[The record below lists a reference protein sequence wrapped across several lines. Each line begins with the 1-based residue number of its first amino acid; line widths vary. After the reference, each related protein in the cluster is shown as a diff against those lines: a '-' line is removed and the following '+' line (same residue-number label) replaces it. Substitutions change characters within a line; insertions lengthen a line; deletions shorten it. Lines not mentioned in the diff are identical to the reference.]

1 MTAVIKNNSK
11 IRVGI
16 IFGGKS
22 MEHEISLMSATS
34 VINAIDKEKFEIVPI
49 GINKDG
55 QWVKYNGPIEL
66 IESGKWED
74 FARIENAR
82 AESKKNE
89 QSKLNKDAVELKAS
103 DNSLKSG
110 KEVKQELKSEA
121 KAVLGYKGRSLLDEI
136 DVVFPVLHGPF
147 GEDGTIQGLFEMINI
162 PYAGCGVLA
171 SSLAMD
177 KALSKEI
184 FARAGLPIC
193 KHILVFKEEIE
204 ENIEAVMIRIQ
215 SELIFPLFIKPS
227 NMGSSVGISKVDKN
241 EDAIKTLQ
249 DLKKALIDAIKHDRR
264 ILIEEGISAR
274 ELEVGII
281 GNYKAEASVVG
292 EIIPSKE
299 FYDYEAKYFD
309 GGKSKMSIP
318 ADIPE
323 QVSNEIRELAI
334 KAYKAIDGSGFARI
348 DFFLDKNN
356 GKIYINEI
364 NTIPGFTKFSMFPSL
379 WQCTGVTYKEAIERI
394 IGLAIERQA
403 GK

>member
-1 MTAVIKNNSK
+1 MTTIIKNNNK

-49 GINKDG
+49 GINKEG

-74 FARIENAR
+74 FARIENA
-82 AESKKNE
+82 KKEMN
-89 QSKLNKDAVELKAS
+89 SMELKAS

-110 KEVKQELKSEA
+110 KEVKPEVKQEA

-193 KHILVFKEEIE
+193 KHLLVFKEEIN
-204 ENIEAVMIRIQ
+204 ENLESVIERIQ
-215 SELIFPLFIKPS
+215 KELTFPLFIKPS

-241 EDAIKTLQ
+241 EDESKTLQ
-249 DLKKALIDAIKHDRR
+249 DLRKALIEAVKHDRR
-264 ILIEEGISAR
+264 ILVEEGISAR

-323 QVSNEIRELAI
+323 QVAKEIRELAI

-379 WQCTGVTYKEAIERI
+379 WQNTGVAYKEAIERI

>member
-110 KEVKQELKSEA
+110 KEVKQELKAEA

>member
-110 KEVKQELKSEA
+110 KEVKQELKAEA

-356 GKIYINEI
+356 GKVYINEI

>member
-1 MTAVIKNNSK
+1 MTTVIKNNNK

-49 GINKDG
+49 GINKEG

-82 AESKKNE
+82 AESKRNE
-89 QSKLNKDAVELKAS
+89 QSKLNKGQVELKAS

-110 KEVKQELKSEA
+110 KELKQEVKPEA

-193 KHILVFKEEIE
+193 KHLLVFKEEIAD
-204 ENIEAVMIRIQ
+204 NLEAVISRIQ
-215 SELIFPLFIKPS
+215 SELTFPLFIKPS

-241 EDAIKTLQ
+241 EDESKTLQ
-249 DLKKALIDAIKHDRR
+249 DLRKALIEAVKHDRR
-264 ILIEEGISAR
+264 ILVEEGISAR

-281 GNYKAEASVVG
+281 GNYKAESSVVG

-323 QVSNEIRELAI
+323 QVAKEIRELAI

-379 WQCTGVTYKEAIERI
+379 WQNTGVAYKEAIERI
-394 IGLAIERQA
+394 IELAIERQA
-403 GK
+403 SK

>member
-1 MTAVIKNNSK
+1 M
-11 IRVGI
+11 
-16 IFGGKS
+16 
-22 MEHEISLMSATS
+22 
-34 VINAIDKEKFEIVPI
+34 DKEKFEIVPI
-49 GINKDG
+49 GINKEG

-74 FARIENAR
+74 FARIENA
-82 AESKKNE
+82 KKE
-89 QSKLNKDAVELKAS
+89 MSSGELKAS

-110 KEVKQELKSEA
+110 KELKPEVKTEA

-193 KHILVFKEEIE
+193 KHLLIFKEEIN
-204 ENIEAVMIRIQ
+204 ENLEAVIEKIQ
-215 SELIFPLFIKPS
+215 KELTYPLFIKPS

-241 EDAIKTLQ
+241 EDENKTLQ
-249 DLKKALIDAIKHDRR
+249 DLRKALTEAGKHDRR
-264 ILIEEGISAR
+264 IIVEEGVSAR

-309 GGKSKMSIP
+309 GGKSKMAIP

-323 QVSNEIRELAI
+323 KVAMEIRELAV

-356 GKIYINEI
+356 GKVYINEI

-379 WQCTGVTYKEAIERI
+379 WQSTGVSYKEVIERI

>member
-356 GKIYINEI
+356 GKIYINES

>member
-49 GINKDG
+49 GINKEG

-74 FARIENAR
+74 YARIENA
-82 AESKKNE
+82 KKE
-89 QSKLNKDAVELKAS
+89 MISMELKVS

-110 KEVKQELKSEA
+110 KELKPEVKTEA

-193 KHILVFKEEIE
+193 KHLLVFKEEINE
-204 ENIEAVMIRIQ
+204 DLEAVIARIK
-215 SELIFPLFIKPS
+215 SELKFPLFIKPS

-241 EDAIKTLQ
+241 EDPNKALQ
-249 DLKKALIDAIKHDRR
+249 DLKKALIEAIKHDRR
-264 ILIEEGISAR
+264 ILVEEGISAR

-323 QVSNEIRELAI
+323 KVSKEIRELAI

-356 GKIYINEI
+356 GKVYINEI

-379 WQCTGVTYKEAIERI
+379 WQNTGVAYKEAIERI

>member
-66 IESGKWED
+66 IESEKWED

-356 GKIYINEI
+356 GKVYINEI

>member
-1 MTAVIKNNSK
+1 MTTVIKNSNK
-11 IRVGI
+11 IRVGV

-34 VINAIDKEKFEIVPI
+34 VINAIDKEKFEVVPI
-49 GINKDG
+49 GINKEG
-55 QWVKYNGPIEL
+55 QWVKYNGPVEL

-74 FARIENAR
+74 YARIENA
-82 AESKKNE
+82 KKDM
-89 QSKLNKDAVELKAS
+89 SSMELKAS

-110 KEVKQELKSEA
+110 KELKPEA

-136 DVVFPVLHGPF
+136 DVAFPVLHGPF

-193 KHILVFKEEIE
+193 KHILVFKEEIADDL
-204 ENIEAVMIRIQ
+204 EAVISRIQ
-215 SELIFPLFIKPS
+215 SELKFPLFIKPS

-241 EDAIKTLQ
+241 EDLNKTLQ
-249 DLKKALIDAIKHDRR
+249 DLRHALTEAGKHDRR

-274 ELEVGII
+274 EFEVGII

-323 QVSNEIRELAI
+323 KVSKEIRELAL

-356 GKIYINEI
+356 GKVYINEI

-379 WQCTGVTYKEAIERI
+379 WQNTGVVYKEAIERI